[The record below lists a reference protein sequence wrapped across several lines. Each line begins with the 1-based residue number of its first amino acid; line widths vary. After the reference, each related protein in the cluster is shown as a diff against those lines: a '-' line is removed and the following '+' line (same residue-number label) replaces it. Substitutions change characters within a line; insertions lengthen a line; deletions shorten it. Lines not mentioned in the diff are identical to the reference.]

1 MLRGNLAADLALN
14 RRSRSAATRRFSFEP
29 IRLASLPLADL
40 GCESGSCLVWG
51 ESILPFSPRTWPQ
64 GQCAWASRQSA
75 PPERMLADVACG
87 SEFCFA
93 AAIRVRLSIVARV
106 ALLRVAS
113 LSSQFDSPACRSLT
127 WAAKVAFVEYCSIA
141 ISVKRIL
148 YGPENLPGPFCLPGR
163 QLRLLKDASKPVA
176 QPCGR
181 FFAIMGP
188 FSGEKI

>member
-1 MLRGNLAADLALN
+1 MRRAWHCHGVHGASPLPSLVGW
-14 RRSRSAATRRFSFEP
+14 RRSAERRQLP
-29 IRLASLPLADL
+29 TLRWVLA
-40 GCESGSCLVWG
+40 G
-51 ESILPFSPRTWPQ
+51 ILPFSPRAWPQ

-75 PPERMLADVACG
+75 PPEPMLADVACG

-93 AAIRVRLSIVARV
+93 AAIRARLSIVARV
-106 ALLRVAS
+106 ALLRVAP

-148 YGPENLPGPFCLPGR
+148 HGPGNLPGPFCLPGR

-176 QPCGR
+176 QPRGR
-181 FFAIMGP
+181 FFAIMG
-188 FSGEKI
+188 

>member
-1 MLRGNLAADLALN
+1 MRRARHCHGVHGASPLPSLKVAPFCRTAPTADAALGSGGHLAIQP
-14 RRSRSAATRRFSFEP
+14 SRMAARP
-29 IRLASLPLADL
+29 K
-40 GCESGSCLVWG
+40 
-51 ESILPFSPRTWPQ
+51 
-64 GQCAWASRQSA
+64 CAWASRQSA
-75 PPERMLADVACG
+75 PPEPMLADVACG

-93 AAIRVRLSIVARV
+93 AAIRARLSIVVRV

-127 WAAKVAFVEYCSIA
+127 WAVKVAFVEYCSIA

-148 YGPENLPGPFCLPGR
+148 YGPGNLPGPFCLPGR

-181 FFAIMGP
+181 FFAIMGQ

>member
-14 RRSRSAATRRFSFEP
+14 RRSRSAATRRSSFEP
-29 IRLASLPLADL
+29 IRLASLSLADL
-40 GCESGSCLVWG
+40 GCESGSCLVRG
-51 ESILPFSPRTWPQ
+51 ESMLPFSPRAWPQ

-75 PPERMLADVACG
+75 PPEPMLADVVCG
-87 SEFCFA
+87 SDFCFA

-113 LSSQFDSPACRSLT
+113 LSGQFDSPAYRSLT
-127 WAAKVAFVEYCSIA
+127 WAAKVAFVECCSIA

-148 YGPENLPGPFCLPGR
+148 YGPGNLPGPFCLPGR

-176 QPCGR
+176 QPCSR
-181 FFAIMGP
+181 FFAIMGQ

>member
-40 GCESGSCLVWG
+40 GCESGSCLVRG
-51 ESILPFSPRTWPQ
+51 ESILPFSPRAWPQ

-113 LSSQFDSPACRSLT
+113 LSSQFDSPICRSLT

-148 YGPENLPGPFCLPGR
+148 YGPGNLPGPFCLPGR

>member
-1 MLRGNLAADLALN
+1 MRRARHCHGVHGASPLPSLVGW
-14 RRSRSAATRRFSFEP
+14 RRSAERRQLP
-29 IRLASLPLADL
+29 TLRWVLA
-40 GCESGSCLVWG
+40 G
-51 ESILPFSPRTWPQ
+51 ILPFSPRAWPQ

-75 PPERMLADVACG
+75 PPEPMLADVACG
-87 SEFCFA
+87 SDFYFA
-93 AAIRVRLSIVARV
+93 AAIRARLSIVARV

-127 WAAKVAFVEYCSIA
+127 WAAKVALVEYCSIA
-141 ISVKRIL
+141 ISMKRIL
-148 YGPENLPGPFCLPGR
+148 YGPGNLPGPFCLPGR

-181 FFAIMGP
+181 FFAIMGQ